1 MDPSRPFAFDVAALV
16 AQERAAATARA
27 ATVQVP
33 PGAVHAIVRDFLEH
47 QGHMK
52 TLAALDAATADT
64 RANGHAE
71 PMDMG
76 NGHEPAAA
84 LPEPAHGAAKTDLIR
99 RAAIRRALLH
109 GDVDAA
115 EKELEAAHNETPLPK
130 RALARAQAALVV
142 ARFLETV
149 RSGNAEMALE
159 HGRRALQALSVPES
173 AGGRGSGQNGM
184 VWETTGRQTA
194 QDEDGTQSELRD
206 ALLRMAAL
214 LPYADLSHEETL
226 PPHVRHL
233 LSPAQRES
241 LADVVNDA
249 VLAATSPVP
258 FRFGVS
264 NAAVSSFSPAPAL
277 ISALQHL
284 VATQHAIRDAKGG
297 QGEIYDIDEALR
309 PAGRMGR

>member
-1 MDPSRPFAFDVAALV
+1 LHSPHERIQVNFGMDPSRPFAFDVAALV

-206 ALLRMAAL
+206 ALLRMA
-214 LPYADLSHEETL
+214 
-226 PPHVRHL
+226 PHVRHL